1 MSESPVEVVEPVEAA
16 PIVEDVVEAVEVA
29 EAPVEAAE
37 APKAKAKK
45 APAKKAAK
53 PVVEAAEAP
62 EVPARRPRAPIVRI
76 ARNGSLPDGYK
87 YVARKTLRLNG
98 RTIKPGTDVP
108 EAASWPRV
116 ESWVRA
122 GYLDIKEA

>member
-1 MSESPVEVVEPVEAA
+1 MSESPVEVVEPVEADLV
-16 PIVEDVVEAVEVA
+16 VEDFVEAVEPAEVA
-29 EAPVEAAE
+29 EEAVK
-37 APKAKAKK
+37 PKAKK
-45 APAKKAAK
+45 APAKKAVK
-53 PVVEAAEAP
+53 PVVEAAEVADAP
-62 EVPARRPRAPIVRI
+62 RLRRLPAQVRI
-76 ARNGSLPDGYK
+76 NRNGSLPDGYK

-116 ESWVRA
+116 ESWVRT

>member
-1 MSESPVEVVEPVEAA
+1 MSESPVEVVEPVEADLV
-16 PIVEDVVEAVEVA
+16 VEDSVEVVEPAEVA
-29 EAPVEAAE
+29 EEAVK
-37 APKAKAKK
+37 PKAKK
-45 APAKKAAK
+45 APAKKAVQPDVQA
-53 PVVEAAEAP
+53 VEAADKP
-62 EVPARRPRAPIVRI
+62 KLRLRPVQVRI
-76 ARNGSLPDGYK
+76 NRNGTLPEGYK

-98 RTIKPGTDVP
+98 RTVKPGTDVP

>member
-1 MSESPVEVVEPVEAA
+1 MSESPVEVVEPIEVESV
-16 PIVEDVVEAVEVA
+16 VEDVVEAVE
-29 EAPVEAAE
+29 PVDVVED
-37 APKAKAKK
+37 APKPKKK

-62 EVPARRPRAPIVRI
+62 DSRVRRPRAPIIRI
-76 ARNGSLPDGYK
+76 ARDGSLPAGYK

-108 EAASWPRV
+108 EASSWPRV
-116 ESWVRA
+116 ESWVRT
-122 GYLDIKEA
+122 GYIDIKEA